1 MRPPRSVRPLAV
13 LCLTALLGAG
23 ALALAVALWG
33 VVQLGVAPGPLFDLA
48 QAAVVPLLR

>member
-1 MRPPRSVRPLAV
+1 MYMREPE
-13 LCLTALLGAG
+13 GAPTVMAPSFSG
-23 ALALAVALWG
+23 ALALVVALWG